1 MVQLIREYL
10 ERRRLRNAS
19 PKAQYAARL
28 ESLAREFVA
37 TIPGPHDQRI
47 GEAFRLARLWISQI
61 EQGRG

>member
-10 ERRRLRNAS
+10 ERRRLR
-19 PKAQYAARL
+19 KATPEAIYVARL
-28 ESLAREFVA
+28 ESLAREFIA

-47 GEAFRLARLWISQI
+47 VEAFRLARLWIAQI